1 MGLNNVDEGS
11 NDEGGRKQIDQN
23 AQSKRNESARRSAEA
38 WGVNQRAS
46 TWYRSFLSRSRDR
59 SQKSE
64 VFLGSRVLLCQC
76 LQC

>member
-23 AQSKRNESARRSAEA
+23 AQSKRNEGASRSAEA

-64 VFLGSRVLLCQC
+64 WVLLCQC